1 MLNIRP
7 ILAFDD
13 NYIWLLQQDGQRR
26 VAVVDP
32 GDETPVL
39 ELLQSEGL
47 ELVAILLTHK
57 HGDHTGGVEDLLHAW
72 PDAVVY
78 GPANE
83 PIKTITNPAAGGD
96 RVVLSD
102 LDVEFVVMDVP
113 GHTEGHL
120 AYYGEGVLFCGDTM
134 FAAGCGRVFSGT
146 HEQLHESLQ
155 NIAALPADTKVYC
168 AHEYTMANLGF
179 AKWVEPDSRAVLARI
194 EKASEMR
201 TRGEPTVPSLLQEE
215 LDTNPFLRV
224 GEPNVIAAAENF
236 AGRKL
241 TPGAEV
247 FTAIRNWKDQE
258 YD

>member
-1 MLNIRP
+1 MLRIRP
-7 ILAFDD
+7 IQAFDD
-13 NYIWLLQQDGQRR
+13 NYIWLLQRDERPQ
-26 VAVVDP
+26 VALVDP
-32 GDETPVL
+32 GDEEPVL
-39 ELLQSEGL
+39 DLLRREGL

-57 HGDHTGGVEDLLHAW
+57 HGDHTGGVGDLLQAW
-72 PDAVVY
+72 PNTVVY

-83 PIKTITNPAAGGD
+83 PIKTITSPATGGD
-96 RVVLSD
+96 QVVLDD
-102 LDVEFVVMDVP
+102 LDVEFEVMDVP

-146 HEQLHESLQ
+146 HEQLHNSLQ
-155 NIAALPADTKVYC
+155 KIASLPADTKVYC

-179 AKWVEPDSRAVLARI
+179 AKWVEPESAAVLARF
-194 EKASEMR
+194 EKASAMR
-201 TRGEPTVPSLLQEE
+201 TKGEPTVPSKLQDE

-224 GEPNVIAAAENF
+224 GEPNVIAAAESY

>member
-7 ILAFDD
+7 IPAFDD
-13 NYIWLLQQDGQRR
+13 NYIWLLQSGDQPK

-39 ELLQSEGL
+39 DLLHQEGL

-57 HGDHTGGVEDLLHAW
+57 HGDHTGGVDDLLQVW
-72 PDAVVY
+72 PDAIVY

-83 PIKTITNPAAGGD
+83 PIRTLTQPVSGGD
-96 RVVLSD
+96 RIK
-102 LDVEFVVMDVP
+102 LDWLGAEFEVMDVP
-113 GHTEGHL
+113 GHTEGHV
-120 AYYGEGVLFCGDTM
+120 AYFGAGVLFCGDTL

-146 HEQLHESLQ
+146 HEQLHDSLQ
-155 NIAALPADTKVYC
+155 KIAALPPETKVYC
-168 AHEYTMANLGF
+168 AHEYTIANLGF
-179 AKWVEPDSRAVLARI
+179 AKWVEPDSAMVQDRLERASGLRA
-194 EKASEMR
+194 
-201 TRGEPTVPSLLQEE
+201 RGEPTVPSMLQEE

-224 GEPNVIAAAENF
+224 GEQNVIAAAEDY

-247 FTAIRNWKDQE
+247 FTAIRNWKDRE

>member
-13 NYIWLLQQDGQRR
+13 NYIWLLQSGDQPQ

-39 ELLQSEGL
+39 ELLKAESL

-57 HGDHTGGVEDLLHAW
+57 HGDHTGGVDDLLEVW
-72 PDAVVY
+72 PNAVVY

-83 PIKTITNPAAGGD
+83 PIKSITQRVSGGD
-96 RVVLSD
+96 RIK
-102 LDVEFVVMDVP
+102 LDGLGAEFEVMDVP
-113 GHTEGHL
+113 GHTEGHV
-120 AYYGEGVLFCGDTM
+120 AYYGNGLLFCGDTM

-146 HEQLHESLQ
+146 HEQLHDSLQ
-155 NIAALPADTKVYC
+155 KIAALPQDTKVYC

-179 AKWVEPDSRAVLARI
+179 AKWVEPDSALVQARH
-194 EKASEMR
+194 EKDLGLR
-201 TRGEPTVPSLLQEE
+201 DRGVPTVPSLLQDE

-224 GEPNVIAAAENF
+224 GEPNVIAAAESY

-241 TPGAEV
+241 ASGAEV
-247 FTAIRNWKDQE
+247 FTAIRNWKDRE

>member
-7 ILAFDD
+7 IPAFDD
-13 NYIWLLQQDGQRR
+13 NYIWLLQRSDRPQ

-39 ELLQSEGL
+39 ELLRREQL

-57 HGDHTGGVEDLLHAW
+57 HGDHTGGVEDLLQVW

-78 GPANE
+78 GPAAE
-83 PIKTITNPAAGGD
+83 PIKTITNPATGGD
-96 RVVLSD
+96 RIVVEE
-102 LDVEFVVMDVP
+102 LDMEFEVMDVP

-120 AYYGEGVLFCGDTM
+120 AYCGAGLLFCGDTM

-146 HEQLHESLQ
+146 HEQLHHSLQ
-155 NIAALPADTKVYC
+155 KIASLPADTKVYC
-168 AHEYTMANLGF
+168 AHEYTIANLGF
-179 AKWVEPDSRAVLARI
+179 AKWVEPESTAVQARFDKACGMRA
-194 EKASEMR
+194 
-201 TRGEPTVPSLLQEE
+201 RGEPTVPSLLQEE

-224 GEPNVIAAAENF
+224 DEPDVIAAAESY

>member
-13 NYIWLLQQDGQRR
+13 NYIWLLQQDDERQ
-26 VAVVDP
+26 VAVIDP

-39 ELLQSEGL
+39 QLLQREGL

-57 HGDHTGGVEDLLHAW
+57 HGDHTGGVEDLLIAW
-72 PDAVVY
+72 PNAVVY
-78 GPANE
+78 GPAQE
-83 PIKTITNPAAGGD
+83 PIRTITKPVAGGEKI
-96 RVVLSD
+96 L
-102 LDVEFVVMDVP
+102 LDGLGVEFEVMDVP

-146 HEQLHESLQ
+146 YEQLHDSLQ
-155 NIAALPADTKVYC
+155 KIASLPSDTKVYC
-168 AHEYTMANLGF
+168 AHEYTLANLGF
-179 AKWVEPDSRAVLARI
+179 AKWVEPESALVQARFA
-194 EKASEMR
+194 EASEMR
-201 TRGEPTVPSLLQEE
+201 ARGEPTVPSLLQDE

-224 GEPNVIAAAENF
+224 GDPNVIAAAESY

-247 FTAIRNWKDQE
+247 FTAIRNWKDRE

>member
-7 ILAFDD
+7 IPAFDD
-13 NYIWLLQQDGQRR
+13 NYIWLLHRSGRSQ

-32 GDETPVL
+32 GDEIPVL
-39 ELLQSEGL
+39 ELLRREQL

-57 HGDHTGGVEDLLHAW
+57 HGDHTGGVEDLLQVW

-78 GPANE
+78 GPAAE
-83 PIKTITNPAAGGD
+83 PIKTITNPATGGD
-96 RVVLSD
+96 RIVVEE
-102 LDVEFVVMDVP
+102 LDMEFEVMDVP

-120 AYYGEGVLFCGDTM
+120 AYCGAGVLFCGDTM

-146 HEQLHESLQ
+146 HEQLHHSLQ
-155 NIAALPADTKVYC
+155 KIASLPANTKVYC

-179 AKWVEPDSRAVLARI
+179 AKWVEPESAAVQARFD
-194 EKASEMR
+194 KVCKMR

-224 GEPNVIAAAENF
+224 GEPNVIAAAESY
-236 AGRKL
+236 AGKKL
-241 TPGAEV
+241 KPGAEI
-247 FTAIRNWKDQE
+247 FTAIRNWKDRE

>member
-13 NYIWLLQQDGQRR
+13 NYIWLLQRDEWPQ

-32 GDETPVL
+32 GDEIPVL
-39 ELLQSEGL
+39 ELLRSEEL

-57 HGDHTGGVEDLLHAW
+57 HGDHTGGVEDLLQVW
-72 PDAVVY
+72 PNAVVY
-78 GPANE
+78 GPAGE

-96 RVVLSD
+96 RVLLKELELELEVL
-102 LDVEFVVMDVP
+102 DVP

-146 HEQLHESLQ
+146 HEQLHDSLQ
-155 NIAALPADTKVYC
+155 KIAALPADTKVYC

-179 AKWVEPDSRAVLARI
+179 AKWVEPDSAAVLARI
-194 EKASEMR
+194 EKTSAAR
-201 TRGEPTVPSLLQEE
+201 ARGEPSVPSLLQDE

-224 GEPNVIAAAENF
+224 GEPNVIAAAESY

-241 TPGAEV
+241 APGAEV
-247 FTAIRNWKDQE
+247 FTAIRNWNDRE